1 MGVSLSGL
9 APVYGGKMKVKMT
22 KAFKCYLDETEYN
35 DLEKNQE
42 IDVNEKDYNFL
53 VNKKGVAELVKVVK
67 KEIKKEVPVKDE
79 VKPGEMPV
87 VETENVQEK
96 EDPEENNPEEKAEV
110 PKKETDKK
118 EVPKKGRKAGR
129 KPRK

>member
-22 KAFKCYLDETEYN
+22 KAFKCYLNETEYN

-67 KEIKKEVPVKDE
+67 KEIKKE
-79 VKPGEMPV
+79 
-87 VETENVQEK
+87 
-96 EDPEENNPEEKAEV
+96 DPEENNPEEKAEV